1 MGETQSGVELF
12 MMKII
17 TFKNRSV
24 PVYYP
29 NEQLAT
35 VEQLNHKLYE
45 MELDFDFRKKWKRI
59 KSVEMVRDVAIFQYN
74 DGTKLYLE
82 VS

>member
-1 MGETQSGVELF
+1 
-12 MMKII
+12 MMRII
-17 TFKNRSV
+17 SFKNRSV
-24 PVYYP
+24 PVYF
-29 NEQLAT
+29 NQEGTASVDMLH
-35 VEQLNHKLYE
+35 HKLYE

>member
-1 MGETQSGVELF
+1 

-29 NEQLAT
+29 NDQVASIDMLH
-35 VEQLNHKLYE
+35 HKLYE
-45 MELDFDFRKKWKRI
+45 MEYDFDFRKKWKI
-59 KSVEMVRDVAIFQYN
+59 ISSVEVVREVAIFQYN

-82 VS
+82 VC

>member
-1 MGETQSGVELF
+1 
-12 MMKII
+12 
-17 TFKNRSV
+17 
-24 PVYYP
+24 
-29 NEQLAT
+29 
-35 VEQLNHKLYE
+35 

>member
-1 MGETQSGVELF
+1 
-12 MMKII
+12 MMKIV
-17 TFKNRSV
+17 TFKSRSV

-29 NEQLAT
+29 NELSASI
-35 VEQLNHKLYE
+35 EQLNHKLYE
-45 MELDFDFRKKWKRI
+45 LELDFDFRKKWRRI

-82 VS
+82 VC